1 MFSRKFIPEGIC
13 VALLGIFSLAA
24 MQSPAPTLPT
34 AEVTVVDV
42 TIPEDA
48 KPKAETLSYVVQ
60 AGEVLIFNL
69 PELLDGRRISEY
81 KIKRAPALSWLV
93 TRSFFW
99 RTLAKDVGKH
109 EVLLSAMV
117 NGSAVDSVVV
127 EIEIR

>member
-1 MFSRKFIPEGIC
+1 MFSRKFIPEVAC
-13 VALLGIFSLAA
+13 VVLLGVFSLAA
-24 MQSPAPTLPT
+24 MQVPAPVIPVSEATF
-34 AEVTVVDV
+34 VDV
-42 TIPEDA
+42 SIDEA
-48 KPKAETLSYVVQ
+48 SKPKAETLSYVVQ
-60 AGEVLIFNL
+60 AGEVLILNL
-69 PELLDGRRISEY
+69 PELLGGRKITEY

-117 NGSAVDSVVV
+117 NGSSVDSVVV

>member
-1 MFSRKFIPEGIC
+1 MFSRKFIPEIGF
-13 VALLGIFSLAA
+13 VVLLAVFSLAA
-24 MQSPAPTLPT
+24 MQAPPPPVP
-34 AEVTVVDV
+34 VTGSAVVNVSID
-42 TIPEDA
+42 EA
-48 KPKAETLSYVVQ
+48 SKPKAETLSYVVQ
-60 AGEVLIFNL
+60 AGEVLILNL
-69 PELLDGRRISEY
+69 PELLGGRKITEY

-117 NGSAVDSVVV
+117 NGSSVDSVVV

>member
-1 MFSRKFIPEGIC
+1 MFSRKFIPESIC
-13 VALLGIFSLAA
+13 VVLLAVSSLAA
-24 MQSPAPTLPT
+24 MHAPVPATPQPE
-34 AEVTVVDV
+34 APNVDV
-42 TIPEDA
+42 TIDEQT

-60 AGEVLIFNL
+60 AGEVLILNL
-69 PELLDGRRISEY
+69 PELLGGKRISEY

-109 EVLLSAMV
+109 EVLLSAMS